1 MEDRLQVAVVRM
13 GLGCAAVLAAAGW
26 AGAQPSSGPFPL
38 PVLAPA
44 PAGVRTYVDTTAGM
58 EFSVVNT
65 AGILPYVSNREI
77 VPRVIGANVPS
88 YAISRTE
95 VTQGQFVEF
104 INAMAEVPLPP
115 DGTGYANQ
123 VGTLLYG
130 GAFSVEVGFREITPL
145 GRPVWLATP
154 LGAQLGAIPT
164 WFGAAMYCNWLHNN
178 RTNSLEAILS
188 GAYDLRNMGEFEDRA
203 SWAAITRQAGA
214 RYWIPSFDEAQI
226 ATYWDP
232 NRNGPGQQ
240 GWWQSVNG
248 RDRLPISGPPVATAE
263 DPNVGETSAEYVV
276 PGQNYPGTFYPVGAY
291 AEQQSPWGLFDTSGS
306 VSEWTDT
313 RWDGSL
319 PISTDSL
326 VSRMRLGSSAGADP
340 VVTASIADLDG
351 LTRYGVQWP
360 DLNAFGFRIATV
372 PTPSSGAVLVAF
384 VFAASRRRRWS

>member
-1 MEDRLQVAVVRM
+1 MEDRLPVGVVRM
-13 GLGCAAVLAAAGW
+13 GLGCAAVLAGAGW
-26 AGAQPSSGPFPL
+26 AGAQPTSGPFPL
-38 PVLAPA
+38 PALAPA
-44 PAGVRTYVDTTAGM
+44 PAGVPTYLDTTAGM

-65 AGILPYVSNREI
+65 AGIVPYVSNREI
-77 VPRVIGANVPS
+77 APRVIGANVPS

-115 DGTGYANQ
+115 DGTGYQGQ

-130 GAFSVEVGFREITPL
+130 GAFSVSVGFNEITPL

-188 GAYDLRNMGEFEDRA
+188 GAYDLRSMGQHDRA

-226 ATYWDP
+226 AAYWDP

-276 PGQNYPGTFYPVGAY
+276 PGLSPFMTFYPVGAY
-291 AEQQSPWGLFDTSGS
+291 AEQQSPLGLFDTSGS
-306 VSEWTDT
+306 VPEWTDT
-313 RWDGSL
+313 AWFIEGYPDNNREY
-319 PISTDSL
+319 
-326 VSRMRLGSSAGADP
+326 RMRVGSSAGGDP
-340 VVTASIADLDG
+340 VFPQIADLDG
-351 LTRYGVQWP
+351 LARYGAEWP
-360 DLNAFGFRIATV
+360 TLNLFGFRIATV
-372 PTPSSGAVLVAF
+372 PTPSSGAVLVALF
-384 VFAASRRRRWS
+384 IAASRRRR